1 MGYIMASALSS
12 GLISGIW
19 TGIANY
25 LSIFL
30 PELFSSWIG
39 FVGITS
45 YFVAGGTKNG
55 FIRSLSSNIVGV
67 LIGCTI
73 IAISSLSESIV
84 FGAAVTGA
92 FTWLICYLARIDLTK
107 FATCTFMGG
116 YSAFATGG
124 NWKLLIICLVCGNIV
139 GRLCTLFGDFLYSK
153 FKKKDGSE
161 NEEAV
166 LLKFL
171 D

>member
-30 PELFSSWIG
+30 PNLFSSWVG

-45 YFVAGGTKNG
+45 YFVAGGKKEG
-55 FIRSLSSNIVGV
+55 FIRSLTSNLTGV
-67 LIGCTI
+67 LIGCII
-73 IAISSLSESIV
+73 IAISSLSESVV
-84 FGAAVTGA
+84 FGAAVTGV
-92 FTWLICYLARIDLTK
+92 FTWLICYLAHIDLTK
-107 FATCTFMGG
+107 FSTCTFMGG

-124 NWKLLIICLVCGNIV
+124 NWRLLVICLICGNIV
-139 GRLCTLFGDFLYSK
+139 GYLCTLFGDFLYSK
-153 FKKKDGSE
+153 FKKKNST
-161 NEEAV
+161 EEEWV
-166 LLKFL
+166 ILKFL